1 MKAVTV
7 TLYILTALVT
17 GLQNFYWLMDM
28 VNGAPLNLLNFTAL
42 LGSVTLVGAAML
54 ASFRPHVAAV
64 EMKLTNMLSGEEVRA
79 RTLAVRRSKGGRV
92 LGVAV
97 ELLFPSE
104 TFWGLAFRLRK
115 TTAEL
120 QRLEQDIKSEKID
133 PRQRMVGL
141 QGLSRKRLLQQVCD
155 FRQYSGIAIS

>member
-1 MKAVTV
+1 MLVRLLRASTGVAAV
-7 TLYILTALVT
+7 LALPT
-17 GLQNFYWLMDM
+17 
-28 VNGAPLNLLNFTAL
+28 
-42 LGSVTLVGAAML
+42 
-54 ASFRPHVAAV
+54 AAV

-79 RTLAVRRSKGGRV
+79 RTLAVRRSKSGRV

-104 TFWGLAFRLRK
+104 TFWGLALRLRK

-141 QGLSRKRLLQQVCD
+141 QGLSRKRLLEQVCD

>member
-1 MKAVTV
+1 MKAEAQAKEVDTHGG
-7 TLYILTALVT
+7 LLQFLNAEALPTA
-17 GLQNFYWLMDM
+17 
-28 VNGAPLNLLNFTAL
+28 
-42 LGSVTLVGAAML
+42 AA
-54 ASFRPHVAAV
+54 

-79 RTLAVRRSKGGRV
+79 RTLTVRRSKGGRV
-92 LGVAV
+92 LGVTV

-115 TTAEL
+115 TTAGL
-120 QRLEQDIKSEKID
+120 LRLEQDIKSEKID

-155 FRQYSGIAIS
+155 FRQYSGIAIR